1 MSQNEFSWKSADG
14 LAFYGREWR
23 PDGQPRAVVVL
34 VHGLG
39 EHCGRYAHV
48 AEVFN
53 AAGLGVVA
61 LDHRGHGKTEGTR
74 GHGSYDGM
82 GNDIAHLLEEAANR
96 YPGLPCFLYGHSLGG
111 ALVLYYTLTRK
122 QVLAGVIA
130 TAPGLIPANPPA
142 GAMMLAAKI
151 ASVVAP
157 AMQIDNNLDRTGLAR
172 DPEVEKK
179 YSADPLVHGKISAK
193 LGMDLI
199 NKGAWMIAHAAEFPL
214 PLLLLQGT
222 ADRLVSP
229 TGAAAFADAAPKDKL
244 TYKTYEGY
252 YHELHNEPEKVEVL
266 ADILDWINEQLG

>member
-74 GHGSYDGM
+74 GHGSYADM

-96 YPGLPCFLYGHSLGG
+96 PEDRPFAPHPAFGP
-111 ALVLYYTLTRK
+111 LTRR
-122 QVLAGVIA
+122 QRGILAW
-130 TAPGLIPANPPA
+130 
-142 GAMMLAAKI
+142 K
-151 ASVVAP
+151 
-157 AMQIDNNLDRTGLAR
+157 
-172 DPEVEKK
+172 
-179 YSADPLVHGKISAK
+179 H
-193 LGMDLI
+193 I
-199 NKGAWMIAHAAEFPL
+199 NHHLRQFG
-214 PLLLLQGT
+214 G
-222 ADRLVSP
+222 
-229 TGAAAFADAAPKDKL
+229 
-244 TYKTYEGY
+244 
-252 YHELHNEPEKVEVL
+252 
-266 ADILDWINEQLG
+266 